1 MIKAFKVL
9 TSFSILPII
18 IFILFLSRIKFYT
31 DDSGIPVTFKG
42 KKGFLKGY
50 FGKKR
55 FFLLILHSR
64 CFEITVLKIQSLYN
78 YYGHK

>member
-31 DDSGIPVTFKG
+31 DDYIQWMKLELFSEMKFKIAFVMNTLAR
-42 KKGFLKGY
+42 K
-50 FGKKR
+50 
-55 FFLLILHSR
+55 
-64 CFEITVLKIQSLYN
+64 
-78 YYGHK
+78 